1 MTIILAIDPAPETS
15 AFVKWDG
22 LSILDFGMFKN
33 IEQPDIKPDLLPDIL
48 VIEKIESYGMAV
60 GASVFETCI
69 WIGRFI
75 EKWLHGKC
83 KEKPWVLLPRRE
95 VKLHLCG
102 SARAKDSNVRTAI
115 LDRFGGKKKAIGNKL
130 NPGLLYGVK
139 NDEWQALALA
149 LTWWDTHENM

>member
-1 MTIILAIDPAPETS
+1 MTIILAVDPAPETS

-22 LSILDFGMFKN
+22 LNILDFGMFKN

-75 EKWLHGKC
+75 EKWLHGEC
-83 KEKPWVLLPRRE
+83 KTKPWFLLPRRE

-102 SARAKDSNVRTAI
+102 SARAKDSNIRQALV
-115 LDRFGGKKKAIGNKL
+115 DRFGEPGTKKH
-130 NPGLLYGVK
+130 PGPVTYGISK
-139 NDEWQALALA
+139 DCWSALALA
-149 LTWWDTHENM
+149 VTYYDTHK